1 MIGGKKWLNHFPS
14 GSGEKVFSHV
24 KGARMP
30 EAGKPSVW
38 PLMLGAAAILMI
50 TMGVRQ
56 SAGLFLL
63 PLYADLALDYA
74 SISFAFAVG
83 QLLWGAVQPV
93 FGALAERWGSRPVL
107 VVGALLLAAG
117 LAATPLVTSESGLL
131 LTMGVLSAAGAG
143 AGSFSVLIGAT
154 AGHVPAERRSF
165 AGGFI
170 NAGGSFGQFV
180 VAPLAQAVMSA
191 FGWAAALLSLAGA
204 ALVTIPLAWTLRSE
218 PKAPRPAH
226 PSGNSGLLHQVAA
239 ALQDRSYLCLHA
251 GFFTCGFH
259 VAFLVTH
266 LPGEVHLA
274 GCSAAVSAASIG
286 IIGLFN
292 IAGSLCAGALGS
304 RCRMKYILALM
315 YGSRAV
321 MIAIFLMAPHT
332 EITFYIFAA
341 ALGFTWLATVPPTAG
356 LVAKLF
362 DTRYLATLFGLTL
375 LTHQVGGFLGAW
387 LGGLAMDHFGNYQW
401 MWYADIALAS
411 AAALVNLPIR
421 EVRVGVHA
429 AG

>member
-1 MIGGKKWLNHFPS
+1 
-14 GSGEKVFSHV
+14 
-24 KGARMP
+24 MP
-30 EAGKPSVW
+30 DPPKPSAW

-56 SAGLFLL
+56 SAGLFVL
-63 PLYADLALDYA
+63 PLYADLELDYA

-83 QLLWGAVQPV
+83 QLLWGAGQPV
-93 FGALAERWGSRPVL
+93 FGAMAERWGSRRILVL
-107 VVGALLLAAG
+107 GALLLAAG
-117 LAATPLVTSESGLL
+117 LATTPLVTSEAGLL

-154 AGHVPAERRSF
+154 AGHVPAERRSL

-204 ALVTIPLAWTLRSE
+204 ALGHHPARLDAAAPTANTQSGTRRRKLGPAAPGRRRAAGPQLPL
-218 PKAPRPAH
+218 PARR
-226 PSGNSGLLHQVAA
+226 LLH
-239 ALQDRSYLCLHA
+239 LRIPRGL
-251 GFFTCGFH
+251 
-259 VAFLVTH
+259 LVTH
-266 LPGEVHLA
+266 PPGEVHLA

-292 IAGSLCAGALGS
+292 IAGSLCAGALGT

-332 EITFYIFAA
+332 EITFYVFAA

-375 LTHQVGGFLGAW
+375 LTHQIGGFLGAW

-401 MWYADIALAS
+401 MWYTDIALAA

-421 EVRVGVHA
+421 EARVGVHA
-429 AG
+429 GV

>member
-1 MIGGKKWLNHFPS
+1 
-14 GSGEKVFSHV
+14 
-24 KGARMP
+24 MP

-143 AGSFSVLIGAT
+143 GGKLLCPDRRDSRSCARRAPFLRWRVHQHQQLIRPLRGRAAG
-154 AGHVPAERRSF
+154 AGGHERVRVGRSPSF
-165 AGGFI
+165 ARRGRVGHHSARLDAAVEATVGSRRRTP
-170 NAGGSFGQFV
+170 AGD
-180 VAPLAQAVMSA
+180 
-191 FGWAAALLSLAGA
+191 
-204 ALVTIPLAWTLRSE
+204 
-218 PKAPRPAH
+218 
-226 PSGNSGLLHQVAA
+226 SGLLHHIAGA
-239 ALQDRSYLCLHA
+239 MRDRSYLCLHA

-292 IAGSLCAGALGS
+292 IAGSLCAGALGT
-304 RCRMKYILALM
+304 RYCMKHILALM

-321 MIAIFLMAPHT
+321 MIAVFLMSPHT
-332 EITFYIFAA
+332 ELVFYVFAA

-362 DTRYLATLFGLTL
+362 DTRFLATLFGLTL
-375 LTHQVGGFLGAW
+375 LTHQIGGFLGAW
-387 LGGLAMDHFGNYQW
+387 LGGLAMDRFGNYQW
-401 MWYADIALAS
+401 MWYADIVLAS

-421 EVRVGVHA
+421 EDRVGVHA
-429 AG
+429 AA